1 MVPMMVLAMTT
12 NFVVRFFAQPDLS
25 NRSNTQFEDAV
36 LAVSE
41 AWYRIA
47 YGEKSPR
54 NVGCEEITRHRGK
67 VDAFLDATE
76 AKRLAALKGTPQPTS
91 K

>member
-25 NRSNTQFEDAV
+25 NRANTEFEDAV

-54 NVGCEEITRHRGK
+54 SVRRDEITAHRGK
-67 VDAFLDATE
+67 VEAYLDESE
-76 AKRLAALKGTPQPTS
+76 ARRAADMKGPS
-91 K
+91 R